1 MIEELI
7 KVNCEVEVNLK
18 NVMSKRKITVN
29 QLSKMTGI
37 RYHIV
42 KKYYRNEMYRIDLLN
57 LAKFCDALNCEIED
71 ILILKRKDI

>member
-7 KVNCEVEVNLK
+7 KVNCEVEVNLR
-18 NVMSKRKITVN
+18 NVMLKRK
-29 QLSKMTGI
+29 TGI

>member
-18 NVMSKRKITVN
+18 NVMLKRKITVN

-57 LAKFCDALNCEIED
+57 IAKFCDALNCEIED

>member
-18 NVMSKRKITVN
+18 NVMLKRKITVN

-57 LAKFCDALNCEIED
+57 LAKFCDALNCEI
-71 ILILKRKDI
+71 

>member
-7 KVNCEVEVNLK
+7 KVNCEVEVNLR
-18 NVMSKRKITVN
+18 NGMLKRKITVN

>member
-18 NVMSKRKITVN
+18 NVMLKRKITVN
-29 QLSKMTGI
+29 QLSKITGI

>member
-7 KVNCEVEVNLK
+7 KVNCEVEVNLR
-18 NVMSKRKITVN
+18 NVMLKRKITVN

-71 ILILKRKDI
+71 ILILKRKEI

>member
-7 KVNCEVEVNLK
+7 KVNCEVEVNLR
-18 NVMSKRKITVN
+18 NVMLKRKITVN

-71 ILILKRKDI
+71 VLILKRKDI

>member
-18 NVMSKRKITVN
+18 NVMLKRKITVN
-29 QLSKMTGI
+29 HLSKMTGI

>member
-18 NVMSKRKITVN
+18 NVMLKRKITVN

-57 LAKFCDALNCEIED
+57 LAKFCDALNCEIDD

>member
-7 KVNCEVEVNLK
+7 KVNCEVEVNLR
-18 NVMSKRKITVN
+18 NVMLKRKITVN

-42 KKYYRNEMYRIDLLN
+42 KKYYRNEMYRMDLLN

>member
-18 NVMSKRKITVN
+18 NVMLKRKITVN

-42 KKYYRNEMYRIDLLN
+42 KKYYRNERYRIDLLN

>member
-18 NVMSKRKITVN
+18 NVMLKRKITVT

>member
-7 KVNCEVEVNLK
+7 KVNCEVEVNLR
-18 NVMSKRKITVN
+18 NVMLKRKITVN

-37 RYHIV
+37 RNNIV

>member
-18 NVMSKRKITVN
+18 NVMLKRKITVN

-42 KKYYRNEMYRIDLLN
+42 KKYYGNEMYRIDLLN

>member
-7 KVNCEVEVNLK
+7 KVNCEVEVNLR
-18 NVMSKRKITVN
+18 NVMLKRKITVN
-29 QLSKMTGI
+29 QLSKMTGL

-42 KKYYRNEMYRIDLLN
+42 KKYYRHEMYRIDLLN

>member
-18 NVMSKRKITVN
+18 NVMLKKKITVN

>member
-18 NVMSKRKITVN
+18 NVMLKRKITVN

-42 KKYYRNEMYRIDLLN
+42 KNIIEMKCIG
-57 LAKFCDALNCEIED
+57 
-71 ILILKRKDI
+71 

>member
-18 NVMSKRKITVN
+18 NVMLERKITVN

-37 RYHIV
+37 RHHIV
-42 KKYYRNEMYRIDLLN
+42 KKYYKNEMYRIDLLN

>member
-18 NVMSKRKITVN
+18 NAMLKRKITVN

>member
-7 KVNCEVEVNLK
+7 KVNCEVEVNLR
-18 NVMSKRKITVN
+18 NVMLKRKITVN
-29 QLSKMTGI
+29 QLSKMTGL

>member
-1 MIEELI
+1 
-7 KVNCEVEVNLK
+7 
-18 NVMSKRKITVN
+18 
-29 QLSKMTGI
+29 MTGI

>member
-7 KVNCEVEVNLK
+7 KVNCEVEVNLR
-18 NVMSKRKITVN
+18 NVMLKRKITVN

>member
-18 NVMSKRKITVN
+18 NVMLKRKITVN

-71 ILILKRKDI
+71 ILILKRIDI

>member
-18 NVMSKRKITVN
+18 NAMLKRKITVN

-57 LAKFCDALNCEIED
+57 LAKFCDALNCEIDD

>member
-18 NVMSKRKITVN
+18 NVMLKRKITVN